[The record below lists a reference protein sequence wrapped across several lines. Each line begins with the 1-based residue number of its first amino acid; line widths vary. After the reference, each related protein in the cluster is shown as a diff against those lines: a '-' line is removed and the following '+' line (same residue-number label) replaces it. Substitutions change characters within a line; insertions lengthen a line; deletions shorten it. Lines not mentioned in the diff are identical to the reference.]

1 MAINIFTDLDSLWDT
16 RRMILHKLANEHGRK
31 DFDWNSNFADIYK
44 RRKYDIYE
52 YPEFGITEETF
63 ISRFEKRS
71 KEDWVDLN
79 TVYAIPSKLIAHL
92 FPIVREIEFGVGKMF
107 QTDSFNLTI
116 NTFPYQLSDSEKGE
130 LESVIR
136 AAIKFTIGLN
146 FVFIKDED
154 LEPNFLHAYNYVF
167 KYNFL
172 VSKAME
178 SYWKKYGNSL
188 NTGTKFI
195 VPELYARKTAL
206 PTEMESETPGA
217 LISKLNAAQGG
228 KITIISVPVSV
239 FDYKE

>member
-16 RRMILHKLANEHGRK
+16 RRMILHKLAIESGKKEFN
-31 DFDWNSNFADIYK
+31 WNRNFAEIYK

-52 YPEFGITEETF
+52 YPEFGITEQSF
-63 ISRFEKRS
+63 LDRFAKRT

-79 TVYAIPSKLIAHL
+79 TVYAIPSKLINHI

-107 QTDSFNLTI
+107 QTDSFNLTV
-116 NTFPYQLSDSEKGE
+116 NTFPYQLSDVEKSE

-146 FVFIKDED
+146 FVYIADED
-154 LEPNFLHAYNYVF
+154 IEPNFLHAYNYIF

-172 VSKAME
+172 VSKTME
-178 SYWKKYGNSL
+178 NYWNKYANSM
-188 NTGTKFI
+188 NSGAKFI
-195 VPELYARKTAL
+195 VPELYARKGSL
-206 PTEMESETPGA
+206 PSEMEVETPGS

-228 KITIISVPVSV
+228 KISIIAVAVSI